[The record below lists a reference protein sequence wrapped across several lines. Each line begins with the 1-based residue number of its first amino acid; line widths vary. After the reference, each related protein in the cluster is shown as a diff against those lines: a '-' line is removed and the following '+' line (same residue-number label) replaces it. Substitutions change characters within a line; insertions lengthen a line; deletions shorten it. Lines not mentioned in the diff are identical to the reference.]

1 MLSYLGLLVL
11 GAVAGL
17 TIFLGLPI
25 AFLPHNKLLKG
36 FLNSIA
42 IGVLLFLLIDILH
55 EVIDA
60 VGVSAEAVF
69 NKSMPALGA
78 VQIVAVV
85 LIGLF
90 FGLLSL
96 VFFEQRFIKNMR
108 PVSAAG
114 DRASDRI
121 RYLAFA
127 IAVGIGLHNF
137 SEGLAIGQSYVIG
150 AIHLAF
156 LLIIGFGLHNLTEG
170 FGIAGPLHGS
180 KPSLK
185 FLILLGLVAG
195 GPTFLGTVVG
205 SLYASQSLSLLFLS
219 VAGGA
224 IIYVV
229 KELLYHGK
237 IAGEDTKMMIGLLLG
252 FVMGFSTDIIL
263 RVVGV

>member
-11 GAVAGL
+11 GAIAGL

-25 AFLPHNKLLKG
+25 AFLPHNRLLKG

-42 IGVLLFLLIDILH
+42 IGVLLFLLIEILH

-60 VGVSAEAVF
+60 IGVSAEAVF
-69 NKSMPALGA
+69 NKSMPALDA

-96 VFFEQRFIKNMR
+96 VFFEQKFIKNMR
-108 PVSAAG
+108 PISVV
-114 DRASDRI
+114 SDRI

-137 SEGLAIGQSYVIG
+137 SEGLAIGQSYVTG

-156 LLIIGFGLHNLTEG
+156 LLIIGFGLHNMTEG

-185 FLILLGLVAG
+185 FLALLGLVAG

-205 SLYASQSLSLLFLS
+205 SLYASKALSLLFLS

-237 IAGEDTKMMIGLLLG
+237 IAGEDMKMMSGLLLG
-252 FVMGFSTDIIL
+252 LVMGFSTDLIL
-263 RVVGV
+263 RIVGV

>member
-25 AFLPHNKLLKG
+25 AFLPHNRLLKG

-42 IGVLLFLLIDILH
+42 TGVLIFLLIDVLH
-55 EVIDA
+55 EVVDA
-60 VGVSAEAVF
+60 VGASAEAVIS
-69 NKSMPALGA
+69 KSLPASGA
-78 VQIVAVV
+78 VQTVAVV
-85 LIGLF
+85 LAGIF

-96 VFFEQRFIKNMR
+96 VFFEQKFIKNMR
-108 PVSAAG
+108 PLSA
-114 DRASDRI
+114 ASDRI

-137 SEGLAIGQSYVIG
+137 SEGLAIGQSYVSG
-150 AIHLAF
+150 AVHLAF

-180 KPSLK
+180 KPSFK
-185 FLILLGLVAG
+185 FLALLGLIAG
-195 GPTFLGTVVG
+195 GPTFFGTVVG
-205 SLYASQSLSLLFLS
+205 SLYASQTLSLLFLS

-237 IAGEDTKMMIGLLLG
+237 IAGEDMKMMTGLLLG
-252 FVMGFSTDIIL
+252 FVMGFSTDILLKIA
-263 RVVGV
+263 GV

>member
-11 GAVAGL
+11 GATAGL

-25 AFLPHNKLLKG
+25 AFLPHNRLLKG

-42 IGVLLFLLIDILH
+42 TGVLIFLLVEVLH
-55 EVIDA
+55 EVT
-60 VGVSAEAVF
+60 EAVEESVETGLQAESF
-69 NKSMPALGA
+69 
-78 VQIVAVV
+78 QIIAVV
-85 LIGLF
+85 LAGLF

-96 VFFEQRFIKNMR
+96 VFFEQKFIKNMR
-108 PVSAAG
+108 PISAV
-114 DRASDRI
+114 SDRI

-137 SEGLAIGQSYVIG
+137 SEGLAIGQSYVTG

-156 LLIIGFGLHNLTEG
+156 LLIVGFGLHNLTEG
-170 FGIAGPLHGS
+170 FGVAGPLHGS

-185 FLILLGLVAG
+185 FLALLGLVAG

-205 SLYASQSLSLLFLS
+205 SLYASQTLSLLFLS

-237 IAGEDTKMMIGLLLG
+237 IAGEDTKMMAGLLLG
-252 FVMGFSTDIIL
+252 FVMGFSTDVIL
-263 RVVGV
+263 KIVGV